1 MAKNKTNWNTLI
13 ALLAIVVIA
22 AIGLL
27 TSFVPKTSGAA
38 EGLVNFTISGA
49 LSITLPNSIVDF
61 GTGYVT
67 PGNTY
72 AILDSNSTLPTG
84 WTSTANGVDDW
95 PSNTD
100 YIVVENNG
108 NVNANVTIKAE
119 KTANDFIGGTNPA
132 QWYAAMNNEDSSCTS
147 NLQSD
152 YADLTTSETNLC
164 ENLGYADSAD
174 TLNVMFKL
182 RVPSDASPAA
192 KSNTITFTAY
202 QV

>member
-1 MAKNKTNWNTLI
+1 MAKSKTNWNTLI

-67 PGNTY
+67 LGDTY
-72 AILDSNSTLPTG
+72 AILDSNSTSPTG
-84 WTSTANGVDDW
+84 WTSTANGVDGW

-100 YIVVENNG
+100 YIVLENNG
-108 NVNANVTIKAE
+108 NVNANVTIKAN
-119 KTANDFIGGTNPA
+119 KTASEFVGGTNPA
-132 QWYAAMNNEDSSCTS
+132 QWYAAMDNEAGSCTGD
-147 NLQSD
+147 LQSD

-164 ENLGYADSAD
+164 SSLGYADSAD

-182 RVPSDASPAA
+182 QVPSDASPAA